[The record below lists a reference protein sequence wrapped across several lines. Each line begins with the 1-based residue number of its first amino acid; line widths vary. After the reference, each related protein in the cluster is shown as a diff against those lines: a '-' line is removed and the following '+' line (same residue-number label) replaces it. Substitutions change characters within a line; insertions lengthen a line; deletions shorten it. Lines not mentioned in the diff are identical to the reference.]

1 MGCCGLPRA
10 SLPPLHMCRWDL
22 RDASGG
28 GAKPMISFTGGH
40 AGDVMSLSFSP
51 FQEYLLLTA
60 SVDK

>member
-1 MGCCGLPRA
+1 MRA
-10 SLPPLHMCRWDL
+10 SSHVSPSCDRLRWDL

-28 GAKPMISFTGGH
+28 GSKPKISFTGGH

-51 FQEYLLLTA
+51 YQEYLLLTA

>member
-1 MGCCGLPRA
+1 MRA
-10 SLPPLHMCRWDL
+10 SSLVSPSSDLRWDL

-28 GAKPMISFTGGH
+28 GSKPKISFTGGH

-51 FQEYLLLTA
+51 YQEYLLLTA